1 MDDLDLGYV
10 QVDEDIGFRTALI
23 PPTRSERA
31 HADSPRCSETHPSSA
46 SEDESRGA
54 TADDRRCRTT
64 GGGVSPTFPAGPP
77 PQRDGRSQHS
87 Y

>member
-1 MDDLDLGYV
+1 MDDDLGYI
-10 QVDEDIGFRTALI
+10 QVDEDIEFRTLI
-23 PPTRSERA
+23 PPTHSERV
-31 HADSPRCSETHPSSA
+31 HEDSPRCSEAHLSSA

-54 TADDRRCRTT
+54 QAGDRWTT

-77 PQRDGRSQHS
+77 AAFGRPQH